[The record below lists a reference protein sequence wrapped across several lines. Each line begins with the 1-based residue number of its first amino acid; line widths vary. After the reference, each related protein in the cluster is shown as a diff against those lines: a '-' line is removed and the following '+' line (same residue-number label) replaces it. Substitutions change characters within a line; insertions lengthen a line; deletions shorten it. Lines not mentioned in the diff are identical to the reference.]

1 MEPVD
6 CCGLLENSSIWKNVI
21 KVDVD
26 DADPQSVL
34 YSCFGK
40 NHIAVATGP
49 LLTISASNGKEFKET
64 CDIEFDS
71 SIEVI
76 CWGAD
81 ATCLIVGDQCG
92 NLHFVTVLGQLLF
105 SHKVLASKYTSK
117 YRVHKCNEFSFIE
130 SSTYLFLSKTLYNR
144 E

>member
-6 CCGLLENSSIWKNVI
+6 CCGLFESLSIWKDRI

-26 DADPQSVL
+26 EANPQSVL

-40 NHIAVATGP
+40 SHIAIATGSI
-49 LLTISASNGKEFKET
+49 LTIVYGKGLKET
-64 CDIEFDS
+64 CDIEFDN

-92 NLHFVTVLGQLLF
+92 NLHFVTALGQLLF
-105 SHKVLASKYTSK
+105 SHKVLASKYL
-117 YRVHKCNEFSFIE
+117 C
-130 SSTYLFLSKTLYNR
+130 
-144 E
+144 